1 MSPGTLGRA
10 GPRRQ
15 GLPGVGHHASP
26 PDRRSV
32 LIAAATAALV
42 TACTERTTIETFPP
56 HHRTRSLEHGVFLP
70 HGPQDGP
77 AFSTMIGAA
86 PQWMLLFRDWTHE
99 TPPLGDLEAVRAQG
113 ATPVL
118 TWEPW
123 YAPGADTA
131 PASASRQPAFAL
143 TRLLAGDHDH
153 RISTWAGAL
162 ASWGHEV
169 VLRFAHEMNGAW
181 YPWGAGVQGNTADQ
195 YVRAWR
201 HVHDRFAAAGAANVR
216 WCWAP
221 NVPAPGAGTEGAQL
235 ADCFPGADVVDVLG
249 IDGYNWG
256 LPNPPLSWTPPAE
269 LFGPGLDVLR
279 SLGTR
284 LPIMVTETASAEGHG
299 PGHAK
304 ADWITQLFDYL
315 TRQGDVRGVIWF
327 QERKER
333 DWRVNSSSAAQTA
346 YRHAVAQLR

>member
-1 MSPGTLGRA
+1 M
-10 GPRRQ
+10 
-15 GLPGVGHHASP
+15 P
-26 PDRRSV
+26 PY
-32 LIAAATAALV
+32 
-42 TACTERTTIETFPP
+42 
-56 HHRTRSLEHGVFLP
+56 HRIHPLEHGVFLP

-77 AFSTMIGAA
+77 AFTAMIGAA

-99 TPPLGDLEAVRAQG
+99 TPPLGALEAVRAQG

-123 YAPGADTA
+123 YAPAENTA
-131 PASASRQPAFAL
+131 PADASHQLPFAL
-143 TRLLAGDHDH
+143 TRMLAGDHDY
-153 RISTWAGAL
+153 RISTWARAL
-162 ASWGHEV
+162 ASWGHDV
-169 VLRFAHEMNGAW
+169 VLRFAHEMNGDW
-181 YPWGAGVQGNTADQ
+181 YPWGTGIQGNTADQ

-201 HVHDRFAAAGAANVR
+201 YVHDSFTAAGATNVR

-221 NVPAPGAGTEGAQL
+221 NIPAPRADTDVAQL
-235 ADCFPGADVVDVLG
+235 ADFFPGDDMVDVLG

-256 LPNPPLSWTPPAE
+256 FPEPPLSWSAPEE
-269 LFGPGLDVLR
+269 LFGPGLDELR

-284 LPIMVTETASAEGHG
+284 LPIVVTETASAEGHE
-299 PGHAK
+299 PGHSK

-333 DWRVNSSSAAQTA
+333 DWRINSSPTALAA
-346 YRHAVAQLR
+346 YRHAVANLH